1 LPFAAARLENYARCA
16 HVGDIEADSSRKDAP
31 LSLTQDA
38 PTAPKRPR
46 AKRAAPQPAPPSP
59 LESVLAKTVLSCLE
73 DAKAEDVVAID
84 LIGRTTLADVMIV
97 ATGRS
102 TTHVG
107 AIADKVVKACRD
119 MGLKAPRIEGQP
131 HNDWVLIDV
140 GDAIVHIFRPEI
152 RQFYNLEKMWAPERP
167 AEPRA
172 LTH

>member
-1 LPFAAARLENYARCA
+1 VARLENGARCA
-16 HVGDIEADSSRKDAP
+16 HVDSHGPIHGKDAP

-46 AKRAAPQPAPPSP
+46 AKRAALKPPAPPVPP
-59 LESVLAKTVLSCLE
+59 LESPLVKTVLTCLE
-73 DAKAEDVVAID
+73 DAKAEGVVGID
-84 LIGRTTLADVMIV
+84 LTGRTTLADAMIV

-102 TTHVG
+102 STHVG
-107 AIADKVVKACRD
+107 AIAERIVKACRD
-119 MGLKAPRIEGQP
+119 AGFRTPRVEGQP
-131 HNDWVLIDV
+131 LNDWVLIDA

-172 LTH
+172 LSH